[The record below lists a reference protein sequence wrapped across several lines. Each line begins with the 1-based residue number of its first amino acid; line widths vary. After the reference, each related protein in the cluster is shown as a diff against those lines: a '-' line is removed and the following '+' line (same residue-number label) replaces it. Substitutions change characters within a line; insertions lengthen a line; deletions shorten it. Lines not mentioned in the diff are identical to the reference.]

1 MNFSVIALI
10 SRTQQRG
17 TCTRTRNPGV
27 PMLHFDYEY
36 HFIEYE

>member
-17 TCTRTRNPGV
+17 TRTRNPGV
-27 PMLHFDYEY
+27 PMLHFEYEY
-36 HFIEYE
+36 HFIDYE